1 MTERTLVTGASGW
14 LGNRLCQT
22 IGERGRDIRA
32 MVIPEHREHPEILR
46 LRENLPGDSSLE
58 VTVGDVRDPESLDE
72 ACRDIDTV
80 FHTVGVIHPR
90 NAKTFYEINAEGTRN
105 TVEACARM
113 GVRRFV
119 YISSNAAQGFN
130 RVYEERDGVRVPV
143 PLTEEMPC
151 HPESD
156 YGRSKLQA
164 EGIVNGAHEEH
175 GIETV
180 IIRPPMYYGPRLPER
195 TQRLYNM
202 ILGGLPIV
210 GGVPVFGG
218 GNVYRSVVFID
229 NVCEALLLAETS
241 GKADGETYW
250 IADDGMI
257 TWREYLEIVAANLDA
272 ELSLFSLPRFVAKAL
287 EMGDKA
293 AGWVGMYQQLF
304 HVLGE
309 MGRDCVCSIEKAKRD
324 LGYRAEVSTEKGIGR
339 TVEWMIEND
348 LVA

>member
-1 MTERTLVTGASGW
+1 V
-14 LGNRLCQT
+14 
-22 IGERGRDIRA
+22 
-32 MVIPEHREHPEILR
+32 
-46 LRENLPGDSSLE
+46 
-58 VTVGDVRDPESLDE
+58 
-72 ACRDIDTV
+72 
-80 FHTVGVIHPR
+80 
-90 NAKTFYEINAEGTRN
+90 K
-105 TVEACARM
+105 
-113 GVRRFV
+113 RFI

-130 RVYEERDGVRVPV
+130 RVYEERNGVKVPV

-202 ILGGLPIV
+202 ILGGLPVV

-218 GNVYRSVVFID
+218 GNVYRSVAYID
-229 NVCEALLLAETS
+229 NVCEALLLAETNS
-241 GKADGETYW
+241 KADGETYW

-257 TWREYLEIVAANLDA
+257 TWKEYLEAVASKLDA

-287 EMGDKA
+287 EVGDKA
-293 AGWVGMYQQLF
+293 TGWAGMYQQLF

-324 LGYRAEVSTEKGIGR
+324 LGYRAEVSTEEGVGR
-339 TVEWMIEND
+339 TVEWMRENE